1 MVMAHPLAHEPATC
15 ERFADKLMCR
25 ILVYWRAIE
34 RKTGAKFGDRTQVPG
49 LSLNRVH
56 DVCQPRVFHVAL

>member
-1 MVMAHPLAHEPATC
+1 MAHPLTHEPATC

-34 RKTGAKFGDRTQVPG
+34 RKTGAKFADRT
-49 LSLNRVH
+49 
-56 DVCQPRVFHVAL
+56 